1 MSQTN
6 RMRWFHLGISKTY
19 RISDTPLTH
28 PKCGESKQLETV
40 ISQRVGHWEQWSF
53 ESIRVHIIS
62 AAISQPI
69 IDIKKLSFDAD
80 IFKDITT
87 GGLSGPWCLILLWV
101 KASQAEL
108 NFCRMLPLIQ
118 IILRVLR
125 AQNKQLTKFLRRSNL
140 SEWPTW
146 RATCPSNIQMQ
157 VRDLELPSLVLFKAA
172 DIIWNYN

>member
-1 MSQTN
+1 MN
-6 RMRWFHLGISKTY
+6 RRTAKAKPKMRQSLQSIRPQEVHIY
-19 RISDTPLTH
+19 LT
-28 PKCGESKQLETV
+28 TD
-40 ISQRVGHWEQWSF
+40 
-53 ESIRVHIIS
+53 IRVHITS

-69 IDIKKLSFDAD
+69 IDVKKLSFDAD

-125 AQNKQLTKFLRRSNL
+125 AQNKQLTRFLRRSNL

-157 VRDLELPSLVLFKAA
+157 VRDLELPSFSLV
-172 DIIWNYN
+172 